1 MLLVPTDMP
10 NKLKQTRQTNLT
22 SVGILRNSSNSGSV
36 NKQKKKDRNNFT
48 DNSLYSL
55 LLYISSAYPNN
66 YISSQTNWCLD

>member
-36 NKQKKKDRNNFT
+36 NKQKKKT
-48 DNSLYSL
+48 GITL
-55 LLYISSAYPNN
+55 LITHYILCFYISLQH
-66 YISSQTNWCLD
+66 IQTITSVAKLIGV